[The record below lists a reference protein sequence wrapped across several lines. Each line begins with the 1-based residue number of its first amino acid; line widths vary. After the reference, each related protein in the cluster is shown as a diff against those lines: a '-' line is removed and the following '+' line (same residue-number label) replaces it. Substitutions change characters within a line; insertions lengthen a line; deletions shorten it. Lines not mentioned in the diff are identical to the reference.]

1 MIKLTEYG
9 DQPYNEHKNL
19 GFMRFDFADGSLAN
33 SFVAG
38 PHFNDCSDKS
48 TLQSELNEIL
58 FEQLGTWE
66 QVGDLVDEMK
76 CLQEFTADD
85 IAFYFAETDKYQ
97 FLIRLMPSDVSKIF
111 AFEK

>member
-48 TLQSELNEIL
+48 DSS
-58 FEQLGTWE
+58 
-66 QVGDLVDEMK
+66 
-76 CLQEFTADD
+76 
-85 IAFYFAETDKYQ
+85 
-97 FLIRLMPSDVSKIF
+97 IRIK
-111 AFEK
+111 